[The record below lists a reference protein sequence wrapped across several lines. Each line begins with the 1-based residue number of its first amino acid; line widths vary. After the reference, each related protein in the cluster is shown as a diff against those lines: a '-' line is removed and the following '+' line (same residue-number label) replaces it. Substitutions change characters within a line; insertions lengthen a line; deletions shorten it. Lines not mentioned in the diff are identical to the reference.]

1 MSLLIARLNR
11 SRVDGINGP
20 GLLAGKLVANEDQKS
35 NHPCIKGIYLQIIST
50 MRMVKQIMTLC
61 ATQVLLL
68 HANAQ
73 DEDLLKL
80 VSGDEKPVK
89 TYVDYAF
96 KSSRVIMSHSMEVI
110 RPGVMDMRI
119 LHRFGNINKGAY
131 ELFGL
136 DNATMRLGFDF
147 GITKN
152 LMFGIGR
159 STNKKEL
166 DGFVKYRLIH
176 QGKGPGALPFSLL
189 AVGGSS
195 MTLLKHTDTSKPDYF
210 SSRIGY
216 YGQLIIGRKF
226 SEGFSLQ
233 FMPTVVHRNLVLTH
247 DDPSDLFAAGIGAR
261 LKLSRRISLN
271 VDYYYRINP
280 NSNDGT
286 QNPLSIGFD
295 IETGGHV
302 FQLHFTNAAGMN
314 EKVFLL
320 ETTNRWDKGDIQFGF
335 NISRSFQVRKKK
347 K

>member
-1 MSLLIARLNR
+1 MKHLLLI
-11 SRVDGINGP
+11 I
-20 GLLAGKLVANEDQKS
+20 LLDFSFCA
-35 NHPCIKGIYLQIIST
+35 
-50 MRMVKQIMTLC
+50 VK
-61 ATQVLLL
+61 
-68 HANAQ
+68 AQ

-80 VSGDEKPVK
+80 LGEDEKPK
-89 TYVDYAF
+89 KEFVDYAF
-96 KSSRVIMSHSMEVI
+96 KSSRVIMSQSMELI

-131 ELFGL
+131 EFFGL

-152 LMFGIGR
+152 LMLGVGR

-176 QGKGPGALPFSLL
+176 QGKGPGSLPFSFLM
-189 AVGGSS
+189 VGGSS
-195 MTLLKHTDTSKPDYF
+195 MTLLKWADTARKNFF
-210 SSRIGY
+210 SSRLGF
-216 YGQLIIGRKF
+216 YGQAIFGRKF

-233 FMPTVVHRNLVLTH
+233 FMPTMVHRNLVATAN
-247 DDPSDLFAAGIGAR
+247 DPNDLFAVGIATR

-271 VDYYYRINP
+271 VDYYYRLNP
-280 NSNDGT
+280 NSQDGT

-302 FQLHFTNAAGMN
+302 FQLHFTNAVGMN

-320 ETTNRWDKGDIQFGF
+320 ETTNDWAKGDIQFGF

-347 K
+347 N

>member
-1 MSLLIARLNR
+1 MRVVKDLLVLIVIITSALSLR
-11 SRVDGINGP
+11 
-20 GLLAGKLVANEDQKS
+20 
-35 NHPCIKGIYLQIIST
+35 
-50 MRMVKQIMTLC
+50 
-61 ATQVLLL
+61 
-68 HANAQ
+68 AQ
-73 DEDLLKL
+73 DSDLLKL
-80 VSGDEKPVK
+80 VGGNDKPK
-89 TYVDYAF
+89 KEYVNYAF
-96 KSSRVIMSHSMEVI
+96 KSSRVIMSHSMEMI

-131 ELFGL
+131 EFFGL

-166 DGFVKYRLIH
+166 DGFIKYRLIH
-176 QGKGPGALPFSLL
+176 QAKGPGGLPFSFLL
-189 AVGGSS
+189 VGGSS
-195 MTLLKHTDTSKPDYF
+195 MTLLKSADTTKKNYF

-216 YGQLIIGRKF
+216 YGQAIIGRKF

-233 FMPTVVHRNLVLTH
+233 FMPTVVHRNLVPTAE
-247 DDPSDLFAAGIGAR
+247 DPSDLFAVGVGTR

-280 NSNDGT
+280 NINDGT

-320 ETTNRWDKGDIQFGF
+320 ETTNNWSKGDIQFGF
-335 NISRSFQVRKKK
+335 NISRSFQIKKK
-347 K
+347 KK